1 MSEQQQHSNLPTY
14 QRASAP
20 SPSEP
25 GSRFPSEIPEAAKQ
39 TTPERLSAKAS
50 THARLIAGDKL
61 DALMEVALELK
72 EKNRKLKEKI
82 KELEEEKNQHG
93 SA

>member
-20 SPSEP
+20 SPFEP

-39 TTPERLSAKAS
+39 TTPERQSVEL
-50 THARLIAGDKL
+50 RYGDGIAT
-61 DALMEVALELK
+61 LK
-72 EKNRKLKEKI
+72 EEMRGTLTDAIEVNGIFNDIMDE
-82 KELEEEKNQHG
+82 
-93 SA
+93 